1 MKRQAFNPYLP
12 SWEYVPDGE
21 PHIFNDRLYV
31 FGSHD
36 AFDGETFCVNNYV
49 CWSAPLDDLGDWRF
63 EGYIYDKASDPL
75 NPKNEYHMN
84 APDVCRGADGRY
96 DLYYQLHRLSVTS
109 VAVAGRP
116 EGPYTFYGHVRHP
129 GGTLYGKG
137 KGDAYNFDPGLLV
150 DDDGRVY
157 LYTGFSPDKGPMRT
171 VMKLRG
177 GGLDYGTVA
186 ELEPDMLTIKG
197 VPRATIPGAIKAKGT
212 QFEGHGFY
220 EASSPRKIGGRYYL
234 VYSSQLSHE
243 LCYATADSPMGEWR
257 YGGTIVSIGDIGL
270 PGVTRQNARNFTGNT
285 HGGLVC
291 VRGQWYVFYHR
302 QTNQQMC
309 ARQGCAEPITIR
321 PDGGISQVE
330 ITSCG
335 LNGGPLR
342 AEGSY
347 EARIA
352 CHLWGKAGTFAYTRP
367 RCKEE
372 GFPYFTQSGAD
383 RDGDGDQYIAGLRDG
398 AAAGFKYFRFDG
410 RPRRLTVS
418 VRGDVRGR
426 FAVLTA
432 PDREPVARIPLQPAV
447 DWAEFSTVLPALEGD
462 QALYFRYEGA
472 GAADFS
478 AFRFDAS
485 DKEESL

>member
-96 DLYYQLHRLSVTS
+96 YLYYQLHRLSVTS

-220 EASSPRKIGGRYYL
+220 EA
-234 VYSSQLSHE
+234 
-243 LCYATADSPMGEWR
+243 
-257 YGGTIVSIGDIGL
+257 
-270 PGVTRQNARNFTGNT
+270 
-285 HGGLVC
+285 
-291 VRGQWYVFYHR
+291 
-302 QTNQQMC
+302 
-309 ARQGCAEPITIR
+309 
-321 PDGGISQVE
+321 
-330 ITSCG
+330 
-335 LNGGPLR
+335 
-342 AEGSY
+342 
-347 EARIA
+347 RIA

-410 RPRRLTVS
+410 RPRKLTVS